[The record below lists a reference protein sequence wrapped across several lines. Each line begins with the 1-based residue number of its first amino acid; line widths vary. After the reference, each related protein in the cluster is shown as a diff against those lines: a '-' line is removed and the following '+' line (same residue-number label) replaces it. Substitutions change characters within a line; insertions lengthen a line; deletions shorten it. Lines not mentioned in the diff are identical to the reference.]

1 MSSRLLFVI
10 AAPSG
15 AGKTSLVNAVIK
27 AEPHLSVCVS
37 HTTRPIRPG
46 EIDGVNYHFI
56 DIPTF
61 SKMVDADEFVEHAE
75 VFGNCYGTARS
86 SLDTHHQDTDI
97 LLEIDWQ
104 GAEQVQAAFPDAV
117 SIFVLPPSLTALLAR
132 LRKRGQDSPSVIARR
147 TALAHEELTHY
158 VNFGYLVVNDEFATA
173 TADIQA
179 IVRAERTRI
188 DQARGRHRALLDEL
202 LHTR

>member
-1 MSSRLLFVI
+1 MSSRLLIVI

-27 AEPHLSVCVS
+27 AEPYLSVCVS

-46 EIDGVNYHFI
+46 ETDGVNYHFI

-61 SKMVDADEFVEHAE
+61 NKMVDAGEFIEHAE

-86 SLDTHHQDTDI
+86 SLNTHDQGTDI

-104 GAEQVQAAFPDAV
+104 GADQVRSTFSDAI
-117 SIFVLPPSLTALLAR
+117 SIFVLPPSRATLLAR
-132 LRKRGQDSPSVIARR
+132 LRKRGQDSSAVIARR

-158 VNFGYLVVNDEFATA
+158 VNFDYLVVNDEFATA

-179 IVRAERTRI
+179 IIRAERGPHQSSQR
-188 DQARGRHRALLDEL
+188 DA
-202 LHTR
+202 